1 MNFSI
6 KYILTMLYSQKDSF
20 LCLASQIFIKA
31 DSKRLGSE
39 YD

>member
-1 MNFSI
+1 
-6 KYILTMLYSQKDSF
+6 MLYSQKDSF